1 MTKDDAVQPP
11 RDTRAEIIRA
21 TAELLETRGI
31 GAVMLRAVGS
41 KVGVTRTTP
50 YRHFKDKEGL
60 LVAVASQYF
69 AQLKDAMSAAA
80 VSETDP
86 LRRLEVIALAYIHF
100 VLDHPAKYRLM
111 LGPEVRDSDTVEV
124 AAHEVFELLT
134 EAVAACQDTGHL
146 RAGDT
151 LRLSALIFASVHGV
165 LDLSLAGHVS
175 AAKGLD
181 GAEIIRFL
189 LRQLHQVERS

>member
-1 MTKDDAVQPP
+1 MTRDDAIQPP

-21 TAELLETRGI
+21 AAELLETRGI
-31 GAVMLRAVGS
+31 GAVTLRAVGS

-60 LVAVASQYF
+60 LAAVASQYF
-69 AQLKDAMSAAA
+69 AQLKDAMGAAA

-86 LRRLEVIALAYIHF
+86 LRRLEVIALVYIRF

-111 LGPEVRDSDTVEV
+111 LGPEVRESDTVEV

-134 EAVAACQDTGHL
+134 ETVAAGQDAGRL

-175 AAKGLD
+175 ASKGLD
-181 GAEIIRFL
+181 GADIIRFL
-189 LRQLHQVERS
+189 LQQLHQVERP

>member
-1 MTKDDAVQPP
+1 MTKDDAIQPP
-11 RDTRAEIIRA
+11 RDTRTAIIRA
-21 TAELLETRGI
+21 AAELLETRGI
-31 GAVMLRAVGS
+31 GAVTLRAVGS

-60 LVAVASQYF
+60 LAAVANQYF
-69 AQLKDAMSAAA
+69 AQLKDAMGAAA

-86 LRRLEVIALAYIHF
+86 LRRLEVMLVVYIRF

-111 LGPEVRDSDTVEV
+111 LGPEVRESNTVEV

-134 EAVAACQDTGHL
+134 EAVAACQDARQL
-146 RAGDT
+146 RGGDT

-175 AAKGLD
+175 ASKGLD
-181 GAEIIRFL
+181 GADIIRFL
-189 LRQLHQVERS
+189 LQQLHQVERS